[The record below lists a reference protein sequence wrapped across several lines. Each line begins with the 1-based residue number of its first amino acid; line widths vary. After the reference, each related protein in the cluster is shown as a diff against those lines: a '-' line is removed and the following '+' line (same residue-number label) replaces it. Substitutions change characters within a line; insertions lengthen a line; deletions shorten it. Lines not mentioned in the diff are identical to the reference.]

1 MATKRVLN
9 GGCCVSWLD
18 TTVTVGNWM
27 APNSSRGCC
36 GARGGCSKS
45 LPRSSGS
52 VERHQKPNLHVLQ
65 CRLRAKRD
73 LKYINLKERS
83 EDVEIK
89 AIIGD
94 QVLLETTLQNQL
106 NSCLK
111 KSPSPERKRDKLRF
125 NFPQE
130 CDDEQ

>member
-1 MATKRVLN
+1 MSSQGTYLKLITKPQ
-9 GGCCVSWLD
+9 GAKDDDQQALD
-18 TTVTVGNWM
+18 VM
-27 APNSSRGCC
+27 LQKYK
-36 GARGGCSKS
+36 ARGH
-45 LPRSSGS
+45 
-52 VERHQKPNLHVLQ
+52 E
-65 CRLRAKRD
+65 
-73 LKYINLKERS
+73 
-83 EDVEIK
+83 VEIK

-94 QVLLETTLQNQL
+94 KVLLETTLQNQL

>member
-1 MATKRVLN
+1 MSSQGTYLKLITKPQ
-9 GGCCVSWLD
+9 GAKDDDQQALD
-18 TTVTVGNWM
+18 VM
-27 APNSSRGCC
+27 LQKYK
-36 GARGGCSKS
+36 ARGD
-45 LPRSSGS
+45 
-52 VERHQKPNLHVLQ
+52 E
-65 CRLRAKRD
+65 
-73 LKYINLKERS
+73 
-83 EDVEIK
+83 VEIK

-94 QVLLETTLQNQL
+94 KVLLEKTLQNQL